1 MIGLPTFNYLHDTK
15 KLSLLVHSFTLLTN
29 NNESNISF
37 PKSRLFMKLKQLSIT
52 ALVLSGL
59 FSATSTFANQASE
72 QFQQLLDD
80 HWQSANKEQIFF
92 RKDPDAFRLNGKL
105 PEVSKNG
112 RDRRSKYNNE
122 LLVRVNSINVN
133 KLTSADQVT
142 YRLFKYEREAEA
154 KSYQFQDHLYPLTY
168 YAGFHSYFAGA
179 PANMSFLTEQDYRD
193 YLISLADY
201 PRYNQEHIV
210 DLKQAVAQGHT
221 HYCESFKNYDKSISK
236 HLVTHA
242 EDSVFYAP
250 MLNMPKAISPKQQ
263 AQYRQQVKT
272 LIKDTV
278 VPEYQAF
285 YDFFTQEYM
294 TNCRTTAGISS
305 VEGGDDYYQYL
316 IEYYTTTNLS
326 ADEIHQTGL
335 AEVKRIRQEMQEII
349 NAVGFKGEFKDFIEF
364 LRTDEQ
370 FYTTSAMDM
379 MEKASYITRKMAAK
393 LPQWFSVLPRSNFD
407 IRPSPDGGAY
417 YVASDGSGTTPGVYY
432 IETKG
437 LKSQPLYT
445 LEALTFHEA
454 EPGHHFQ
461 SAIAQEVEM
470 AEFRKTLYHSAFG
483 EGWGLY
489 SERLAKEMGF
499 YQSPY
504 SDFGRLTYEA
514 WRACR
519 LVVDTGIHSK
529 GWTRQQAIDYLAE
542 NTALSMADVVGQI
555 DRYITWPAQAL
566 SYKIGEI
573 KIRQLRAKAEKALG
587 NKFDIRAFHHQ
598 MLKNGSLPM
607 ALLEE
612 LTMDWI
618 KQQQT

>member
-1 MIGLPTFNYLHDTK
+1 
-15 KLSLLVHSFTLLTN
+15 
-29 NNESNISF
+29 
-37 PKSRLFMKLKQLSIT
+37 MKLKQLS
-52 ALVLSGL
+52 AGMLMLSGL
-59 FSATSTFANQASE
+59 FCASSTFANQASE
-72 QFQQLLDD
+72 QFTQLLDD
-80 HWQSANKEQIFF
+80 HWQTANKEQIFF
-92 RKDPDAFRLNGKL
+92 RKDPDAFRMNGKL
-105 PEVSKNG
+105 PEMSANG
-112 RDRRSKYNNE
+112 RERRSKYNNK
-122 LLVRVNSINVN
+122 LLARIENIDVT
-133 KLTSADQVT
+133 KLSTAAQVT

-168 YAGFHSYFAGA
+168 YSGFHSYFAGA
-179 PANMSFLTEQDYRD
+179 PANMSFLAEKDYSN
-193 YLISLADY
+193 YLVSLADY

-210 DLKQAVAQGHT
+210 DMKQAIALGHT
-221 HYCESFKNYDKSISK
+221 HYCESFKGYEKSISK
-236 HLVTHA
+236 HLVNNV

-250 MLNMPKAISPKQQ
+250 MKNMPKAISAAQQ
-263 AQYRQQVKT
+263 TKYRQQVKT
-272 LIKDTV
+272 LITDTV
-278 VPEYQAF
+278 LPEYQAF
-285 YDFFTQEYM
+285 YNFFTQEYM

-305 VEGGDDYYQYL
+305 VKGGDDYYQYL

-335 AEVKRIRQEMQEII
+335 DEVARIRKEMQQII
-349 NAVGFKGEFKDFIEF
+349 KEVGFKGEFKDFIQF

-370 FYTTSAMDM
+370 FYTDSALDM
-379 MEKASYITRKMAAK
+379 LEKASYITRKMAAQ
-393 LPQWFSVLPRSNFD
+393 LPKWFSVLPRQTFD
-407 IRPSPDGGAY
+407 IKSSPNGGAY
-417 YVASDGSGTTPGVYY
+417 YVASDGSGTTSGTYFL
-432 IETKG
+432 ETKN
-437 LKSQPLYT
+437 LASQPLYT

-470 AEFRKTLYHSAFG
+470 AEFRKTLYHAAYG

-489 SERLAKEMGF
+489 SERLGKEIGF
-499 YQSPY
+499 YQNPY

-519 LVVDTGIHSK
+519 LVVDTGIHAK

-542 NTALSMADVVGQI
+542 NTALSMADVIGQI
-555 DRYITWPAQAL
+555 DRYISWPAQAL

-587 NKFDIRAFHHQ
+587 KKFDIRAFHDQ

-612 LTMDWI
+612 LTMDWV
-618 KQQQT
+618 KQQQS